1 MTELAWHF
9 LPKDRRTQYDHGKG
23 GRRLIE
29 PGTTLVWRDKLFMCE
44 SGLHASTKIL
54 DALEYAPGPIIC
66 RVECSGEIIRGND
79 KLVCS
84 RRKVL
89 WMADAERTLHE
100 FACWCAESALKRE
113 RKAGREPDKRC
124 WNAIKVKR
132 RWLKGKATDDELT
145 AAAAA
150 YWAAA
155 GAAYWTAAVGSIV
168 GSIPSARAAA
178 AAAYWAAAG
187 DAHEKKLI
195 TMVERINRI

>member
-155 GAAYWTAAVGSIV
+155 GVGSIV

-187 DAHEKKLI
+187 DDAHEKKLI